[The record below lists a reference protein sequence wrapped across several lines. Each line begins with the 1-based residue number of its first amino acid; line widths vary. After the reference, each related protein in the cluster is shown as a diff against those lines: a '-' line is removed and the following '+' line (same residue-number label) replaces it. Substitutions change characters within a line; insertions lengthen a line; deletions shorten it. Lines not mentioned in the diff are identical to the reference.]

1 MVAVAS
7 KWRISLHLYCFF
19 LNSTDALNPR
29 FRSVAIAIAPC
40 LPLVVRS
47 KDKMVKKVIKS

>member
-19 LNSTDALNPR
+19 LNSMDALNPR

-47 KDKMVKKVIKS
+47 KDRMVKKVIKS

>member
-19 LNSTDALNPR
+19 LNSMDALNPR

-40 LPLVVRS
+40 LPLVRS
-47 KDKMVKKVIKS
+47 KDEMVKKVIKS